1 MSRIISILAV
11 VLSLSTSMGGVAAAA
26 DQPAGASAQKGAHHD
41 WKNIEA
47 HLKDHQKYPATKA
60 ELVDACANLSDFSAE
75 DKQWFADTLP
85 EGTYNS
91 PAEVTKALKK
101 ANKK

>member
-11 VLSLSTSMGGVAAAA
+11 VLSLSISMGGAAAAA
-26 DQPAGASAQKGAHHD
+26 DQPAAGVQKGGHHD

-60 ELVDACANLSDFSAE
+60 ELVDACAKLSDFSAE

-101 ANKK
+101 AGKK

>member
-1 MSRIISILAV
+1 MSRLISILAV
-11 VLSLSTSMGGVAAAA
+11 VLSLSMGGVAGAA
-26 DQPAGASAQKGAHHD
+26 DHPATAASAQKGAHHD

-60 ELVDACANLSDFSAE
+60 ELVDACAKLSDFSAE

-101 ANKK
+101 ASKK